1 MKLILQRTYEKNKD
15 KTECKITQFSVQHVQ
30 QNGRDGR
37 QPGEKKISFDLGIL
51 GMECSSKHDI
61 ESAKFGE
68 LTLLAELEFKKSSS
82 DHLEEPVAFSDKP
95 LEKTRQEDKK
105 IKRERIGKR
114 RKGQLRCVM
123 GGG

>member
-1 MKLILQRTYEKNKD
+1 M
-15 KTECKITQFSVQHVQ
+15 
-30 QNGRDGR
+30 G
-37 QPGEKKISFDLGIL
+37 
-51 GMECSSKHDI
+51 CSSKHDV

-114 RKGQLRCVM
+114 RKGQLRKDEWSFLEDEEEIKTAIIRSQVQSS
-123 GGG
+123 